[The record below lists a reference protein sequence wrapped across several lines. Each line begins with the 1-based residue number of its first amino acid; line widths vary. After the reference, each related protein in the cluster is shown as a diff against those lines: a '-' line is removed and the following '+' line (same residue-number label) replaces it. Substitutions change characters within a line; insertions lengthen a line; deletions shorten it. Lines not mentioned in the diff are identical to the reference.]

1 MKIHLFPDVS
11 KLFLIARQSVEHGD
25 SVEKGGQSLLENLV
39 DRVTGQ
45 HSYPAHEDGKQR
57 DQLLV
62 LSKVH
67 IFFNVE
73 FSYIFS
79 IPGKETQ

>member
-1 MKIHLFPDVS
+1 M
-11 KLFLIARQSVEHGD
+11 
-25 SVEKGGQSLLENLV
+25 LENLV

>member
-1 MKIHLFPDVS
+1 M
-11 KLFLIARQSVEHGD
+11 
-25 SVEKGGQSLLENLV
+25 LENLV
-39 DRVTGQ
+39 DRVAGQ
-45 HSYPAHEDGKQR
+45 HSYPAHEDRKQR